1 MFDERQTC
9 NPRRTRAAG
18 SAFLLLALAALGLA
32 RPAHAWGPATHQLV
46 TTRAIETLPKQLKPF
61 YKDHRY
67 ELPSLQL
74 EAVVPED
81 APERRFQIDKLLAFP
96 FPELPTTEAAFKA
109 HFGEPAQSLGRLP
122 WLVQEGYVRLV
133 EAFKSGDK
141 TRILSE
147 SDTLAALVADL
158 HSPLA
163 LSENA
168 DGQKTGQHGLWVRFN
183 TRLPE
188 AMERRLEVQ
197 PDAARFLDQPDR
209 FVFDVVRESYVWL
222 DNVLYAEALARR
234 GQAGYDSFF
243 YEAFERHAGALLSQR
258 LSRAAEDVGSFWYS
272 AWTAAGR
279 PVLK

>member
-1 MFDERQTC
+1 VVDEGRASEA
-9 NPRRTRAAG
+9 RRLGAWLRAG
-18 SAFLLLALAALGLA
+18 LSLTLAALA
-32 RPAHAWGPATHQLV
+32 PAALAWGPATHQLV
-46 TTRAIETLPKQLKPF
+46 TTRALDTLPKQLKPF
-61 YKDHRY
+61 YKAHRY

-96 FPELPTTEAAFKA
+96 FPDLPTGEAAFKER
-109 HFGEPAQSLGRLP
+109 FGEPAQGLGRLP
-122 WLVQEGYVRLV
+122 WLVQESYARLV

-141 TRILSE
+141 TRILNE
-147 SDTLAALVADL
+147 SDALSSLVADL

-163 LSENA
+163 LTENA
-168 DGQKTGQHGLWVRFN
+168 DGQKTGQHGLWARFCV
-183 TRLPE
+183 RLPE
-188 AMERRLEVQ
+188 AMERRLKVQ
-197 PDAARFLDQPDR
+197 PDTARFLDQPER

-243 YEAFERHAGALLSQR
+243 YEAFERHAGELLSRR

-279 PVLK
+279 PELK